1 MKLSSTFK
9 LGYTQHF
16 FALAHL
22 LIVQEQEQPPR
33 SLQSKIR
40 ELEKAGAPGAR
51 GFVNNIRKRKS
62 ISKTPAPVVMS
73 NMLGNMQPPMP
84 GMDVTSANHLLNPN
98 AAAIAQLNAATATDN
113 IYGQL
118 GLMQQQNALGAANH
132 PSNLL
137 SQHRNSAT
145 GLTLGQMHAG
155 QVLQRR
161 SISSLSGHGSA
172 AAAAA
177 AVQSY
182 HNQQHPHLQANP
194 VFPNAA
200 PSAGLYQNAYGS
212 SLGPNNS
219 ASDQLAQLQANNAM
233 LNQNLLDQQ
242 NRSSFYSQQPNLHN
256 LQQQLQ
262 GLDGQHT
269 ASRRSSTKS
278 DLLAVGVNPLMAE
291 LASFSHASQRAHRGG
306 DVGKFLRNSLTSG
319 PSRRNSTSNSSCCN
333 KNSASMTKGSPNKS
347 TITSKKGSEKVP
359 IVFVDQDVHIGLQV
373 EGIDDPHNVKMIET
387 VLRGP
392 KNAKKI
398 PINGLL
404 DVLASDKFN
413 FVLIKID
420 TSSNAKRVAA
430 DAIRNL
436 SMIGF
441 EGKVY
446 DMNIQDQNFGTNG
459 TKKNGSVDMSALF
472 GACEAVGSS
481 GNKNGKLNN

>member
-1 MKLSSTFK
+1 
-9 LGYTQHF
+9 
-16 FALAHL
+16 
-22 LIVQEQEQPPR
+22 
-33 SLQSKIR
+33 
-40 ELEKAGAPGAR
+40 
-51 GFVNNIRKRKS
+51 VNKIRKRKS
-62 ISKTPAPVVMS
+62 ISKPPAPVVMS
-73 NMLGNMQPPMP
+73 NMLGNIQPPMP
-84 GMDVTSANHLLNPN
+84 GMDVTNANHLLNPN

-118 GLMQQQNALGAANH
+118 GLVQQQNAFGAANH
-132 PSNLL
+132 ASNLL

-155 QVLQRR
+155 QVLQRK
-161 SISSLSGHGSA
+161 SISSLSGQGSAA

-182 HNQQHPHLQANP
+182 HNQQHPHVQANP
-194 VFPNAA
+194 VFPNSA
-200 PSAGLYQNAYGS
+200 PGAGLYQNAYGS
-212 SLGPNNS
+212 SLGPNNF

-242 NRSSFYSQQPNLHN
+242 NRSSFYSQQSNLHN
-256 LQQQLQ
+256 LQQHLQ

-291 LASFSHASQRAHRGG
+291 FASFSHASQRAHRGG

-319 PSRRNSTSNSSCCN
+319 SLRRNSTRNSSCCN
-333 KNSASMTKGSPNKS
+333 KNSASMTKGSPNKN
-347 TITSKKGSEKVP
+347 TISSKKGSEKVP
-359 IVFVDQDVHIGLQV
+359 IVFVDQDVHIGLHV
-373 EGIDDPHNVKMIET
+373 EGIDDPHNIKMIET
-387 VLRGP
+387 VLKGP

-446 DMNIQDQNFGTNG
+446 EMNIQDQNFGTNG
-459 TKKNGSVDMSALF
+459 AKKSGSVDMSALF
-472 GACEAVGSS
+472 GACEAIGSS
-481 GNKNGKLNN
+481 SNKNGKFNN